1 MMTDFASF
9 TEIPARLL
17 LVEDDLD
24 VVRTILDGLDSTQF
38 SVDHCP
44 TLAAGY
50 RALTGRKY
58 DALIL
63 DLGLPDGS
71 GLKLADRLRSAGS
84 ELPIIVLTAKTSVDE
99 RVNGFE
105 HGADD
110 YLCKPFSVT
119 ELSARVQALLRR
131 SRAARRHV
139 LTYRGIELDLLK
151 RLVKRGERQ
160 ASLSAREVDLLAYLI
175 LHAEETIP
183 RERILEDVWGEEGED
198 DTNVLNVY
206 VNYLRNK
213 LEGGSLPR
221 LIHTIRGIGY
231 LLSES
236 DPDQKP

>member
-1 MMTDFASF
+1 MTGSRSSTD
-9 TEIPARLL
+9 IPARLL
-17 LVEDDLD
+17 VVEDDPA
-24 VVRTILDGLDSTQF
+24 VVRTILDGLDPTEF

-50 RALTGRKY
+50 RALSGQKY
-58 DALIL
+58 DVLIL

-71 GLKLADRLRSAGS
+71 GLKLADRLRGAGS
-84 ELPIIVLTAKTSVDE
+84 ELPIIVLTARTGVDE

-110 YLCKPFSVT
+110 YLCKPFSVA
-119 ELSARVQALLRR
+119 ELSARIQALLRR
-131 SRAARRHV
+131 SRPAHRHI
-139 LTYRGIELDLLK
+139 LTYREVELDLLK
-151 RLVKRGERQ
+151 RVVKRGERQ

-213 LEGGSLPR
+213 LEGGRLPR

>member
-1 MMTDFASF
+1 MTSF
-9 TEIPARLL
+9 DSSTNIPARLL
-17 LVEDDLD
+17 LVEDDLE

-50 RALTGRKY
+50 RALSGRKY
-58 DALIL
+58 DVLIL

-71 GLKLADRLRSAGS
+71 GLKLADRLRGAGS
-84 ELPIIVLTAKTSVDE
+84 ELPIIVLSAKTSVDE
-99 RVNGFE
+99 RVSCFQ

-110 YLCKPFSVT
+110 CLCKPFSVV
-119 ELSARVQALLRR
+119 ELSARIQALLRR
-131 SRAARRHV
+131 SRSARRHI
-139 LTYRGIELDLLK
+139 LSYRGVELDLLK
-151 RLVKRGERQ
+151 RVVKRGECQ

-213 LEGGSLPR
+213 LGGGRLPR
-221 LIHTIRGIGY
+221 LIHTVRGVGY
-231 LLSES
+231 LLSEN